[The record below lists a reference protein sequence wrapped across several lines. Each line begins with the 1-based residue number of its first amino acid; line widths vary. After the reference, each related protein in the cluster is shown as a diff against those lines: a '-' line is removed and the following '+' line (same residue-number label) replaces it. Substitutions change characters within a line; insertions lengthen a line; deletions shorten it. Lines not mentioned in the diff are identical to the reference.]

1 MKAIAIK
8 KEMHHAIDIIEDKD
22 FLNAIHI
29 LLNNKS
35 KEYDFELSDD
45 TKKEL
50 DALKKLN
57 KAGKLKSVSRSQI
70 RKEAI
75 SEVRK

>member
-8 KEMHHAIDIIEDKD
+8 KEIHHAIDVIEDKD

-35 KEYDFELSDD
+35 KEYDYELNDED
-45 TKKEL
+45 KKEL
-50 DALKKLN
+50 DTLKKQN
-57 KAGKLKSVSRSQI
+57 KAGKLKSVTLSQI

-75 SEVRK
+75 SRLRK